1 MTLDKNLIIVGA
13 GQLGVLTSKIIK
25 KSYNFQIVGFI
36 DNDPRKKGKKING
49 IRVIGNDKVLKRKKE
64 KVSIVIAIGDIKK
77 RIEIQKKFKKKN
89 FLFLQLFHHFQ
100 KLMKT

>member
-36 DNDPRKKGKKING
+36 DNDPRKKGKKLRWLSVNITIYWSKVVRN
-49 IRVIGNDKVLKRKKE
+49 RV
-64 KVSIVIAIGDIKK
+64 
-77 RIEIQKKFKKKN
+77 
-89 FLFLQLFHHFQ
+89 
-100 KLMKT
+100 